1 MKKDNGNSFRFVL
14 RDIIVPIAALL
25 ATMSVLFTVFNI
37 KLGEAAKQRA
47 YKLLSDSSGLQN
59 ASMEERIKGCFQQLD
74 IIAAGIDWKKDI
86 YSDESVLRDL
96 KSLNKN
102 SQFVNLAITDR
113 GGKLLYQ
120 NGNIADC
127 SDRSYIKE
135 ALRGEAS
142 SQFLSKGRMSGD
154 AVFVFAAP
162 VYADNEVIGAVVA
175 TRNLKDISN
184 ELGDLEFNDNQ
195 YNFLCY
201 GDGEIIA
208 IPGGNEFPLQVGDNV
223 DKYFKS
229 DTKISDIDINEVYEY
244 KSGSGEYYGIFV
256 PSGLENI
263 YIFSLTTV
271 SYALSLAGLYSKWSA
286 VLALAIFA
294 ITFIAALIIIFKLRQ
309 RIRAAEAEE
318 LERRNKLEEYHK
330 FQNRRSLGRK
340 NVFASYHL
348 NLTKNQFSCNED
360 IMKDPNF
367 KGSYEAITTAEEFLN
382 FAGSYLFPDDKKLYN
397 EIMTRDSLIRAYE
410 NGKTTVQHD
419 FMYYASSGRYT
430 WLRMIIDLVRNPIT
444 GDLEAIAYSVGINRE
459 KRLEQIGKKII
470 AENFEA
476 VGLIDV
482 KSGRLFG
489 AKEAGEA
496 KVKKDYDLEDGVEY
510 DAAMRRIMGILL
522 TENDYE
528 YVKEEM
534 KFSKV
539 IKGLEKSDVYSLT
552 TSLYSKE
559 KGVNGCFKINYSYL
573 DSRKESIIVSCEDI
587 TDILASKTD
596 IETGLYNSTGF
607 YEKIEEWLKEN
618 PGKKYRIY
626 RYNIDGFNDINGT
639 YGYETGNRLLIDI
652 GKYMRMRSNEN
663 SFAAHLTADHFVRFC
678 TAECETA
685 EEHYNMFLSDF
696 SDYDLEFPLSIH
708 VGVYDLCE
716 ENCSVLTMTYKAY
729 IALQSVKE
737 DLTKHIGYYKEGLMQ
752 ATKNQ
757 QMFLAEMKKALA
769 EEQFEVWFQPQFNY
783 EDKSLTGAEALVR
796 WNYPGIGIIPPG
808 EFIPLFERSRQ
819 ITMLD
824 IYVWEK
830 SCRYIRYWKDKGIE
844 MPVSVN
850 VSRIDIQNPEIC
862 GILLEQTRKYNIEPK
877 LLKLEITES
886 AYLSETEVLKSS
898 IKSFKDA
905 GFTIEMDDFGAG
917 YSSLNILKDLDI
929 DVLKLDKQL
938 VSEIG
943 VGNEKSDN
951 ILRFVIMMAKAL
963 NIDIIA
969 EGVKTEGQAEFLKS
983 VNCFNMQ
990 GFYFAKPMTAEEF
1003 ENFAKNCKI
1012 GKMQ

>member
-1 MKKDNGNSFRFVL
+1 MKKNNGSQFRFVL
-14 RDIIVPIAALL
+14 RDIVIPVAALIAAV
-25 ATMSVLFTVFNI
+25 SVLFTVFNI
-37 KLGEAAKQRA
+37 KLGEAAKQKA
-47 YKLLSDSSGLQN
+47 YKFLSDSSGVQN
-59 ASMEERIKGCFQQLD
+59 ASMEERINECFQQLD
-74 IIAAGIDWKKDI
+74 IISAGIDWEKDI
-86 YSDESVLRDL
+86 YNDESVLRDL

-113 GGKLLYQ
+113 GGRLIYQ
-120 NGNIADC
+120 NGDIADC

-135 ALRGEAS
+135 AFKGEAS

-154 AVFVFAAP
+154 TVFVFAAP
-162 VYADNEVIGAVVA
+162 VYAENEIIGAVVA

-184 ELGDLEFNDNQ
+184 ELGGLALNDNQ

-201 GDGEIIA
+201 GDGEIVTT
-208 IPGGNEFPLQVGDNV
+208 PKGNKFPLCVGDNV
-223 DKYFKS
+223 DKFFKS
-229 DTKISDIDINEVYEY
+229 DKKISDIDINEVYEY
-244 KSGSGEYYGIFV
+244 KGGGAGYYGIFV
-256 PSGLENI
+256 PSGLDNI

-271 SYALSLAGLYSKWSA
+271 SYASSLAGLYSKWSA
-286 VLALAIFA
+286 VLALAILI
-294 ITFIAALIIIFKLRQ
+294 ITFVAALIIIFKLRQ

-360 IMKDPNF
+360 IMKDPNYS
-367 KGSYEAITTAEEFLN
+367 GDYEKITTADGFLDL
-382 FAGSYLFPDDKKLYN
+382 AGSYLFPDDKKLYN
-397 EIMTRDSLIRAYE
+397 EIMTRESLIRAYE

-419 FMYYASSGRYT
+419 FMYYASSGRYA
-430 WLRMIIDLVRNPIT
+430 WLRMIVDLVRNPIT

-459 KRLEQIGKKII
+459 KRMEQIGKKII

-476 VGLIDV
+476 VGLIDA

-489 AKEAGEA
+489 AKEAEEA
-496 KVKKDYDLEDGVEY
+496 KVKKDYNLKDGIEY
-510 DAAMRRIMGILL
+510 DAAMRHIMSFLL

-534 KFSKV
+534 KLSKV
-539 IKGLEKSDVYSLT
+539 LKGLEKSDVYSLT
-552 TSLYSKE
+552 TSLYSEE
-559 KGVNGCFKINYSYL
+559 KGVNGCFKMNYSYL
-573 DSRKESIIVSCEDI
+573 DSRKESIIISCEDI

-639 YGYETGNRLLIDI
+639 YGYETGNRLLRDI
-652 GKYMRMRSNEN
+652 GKYMRIRSNEN

-678 TAECETA
+678 SAECETA
-685 EEHYNMFLSDF
+685 EEHYNVFLSDF

-716 ENCSVLTMTYKAY
+716 ENCSALTMTYKAY

-737 DLTKHIGYYKEGLMQ
+737 DLTKHIGYYKDGLMQ

-757 QMFLAEMKKALA
+757 QMFLAKMRKALA

-783 EDKSLTGAEALVR
+783 EDKSLIGAEALVR

-808 EFIPLFERSRQ
+808 EYIPLFERSRQ

-830 SCRYIRYWKDKGIE
+830 SCRYIRYWLDRGIE

-862 GILLEQTRKYNIEPK
+862 GILLEQTRKYNIEPR

-905 GFTIEMDDFGAG
+905 GFTVEMDDFGAG

-929 DVLKLDKQL
+929 DVLKLDMQL

-943 VGNEKSDN
+943 AGNEKSDN
-951 ILRFVIMMAKAL
+951 ILRFVVMMAKAL

-969 EGVKTEGQAEFLKS
+969 EGVKTEKQAEFLKS

-990 GFYFAKPMTAEEF
+990 GFYFAKPMTAEDF
-1003 ENFAKNCKI
+1003 ENFAKKSKI
-1012 GKMQ
+1012 GKLQ